1 MDLNQLLHRHQVSL
15 MRADDATS
23 PEERRAHE
31 QFALDLAATIHSAR
45 NDRGVTDAP
54 SSPHVPGHQSGYAR
68 ALDAGDQRISRFVS
82 GRVVRTPESEMPY
95 KVVLTDVAGSTEHDF
110 PTMRECELFIR
121 DNTPAPPVRSTLYDR
136 DPPKAQNTS
145 NFLTQVLAAFIAN
158 PRTRLPAILIR
169 ANGSE
174 EPVVITEV
182 SEGGFRV
189 SVGMTPSVDEHVH
202 IRSEG
207 HGDVAAQIRWAH
219 GTEAGGSF

>member
-31 QFALDLAATIHSAR
+31 QFALDLAATVHSTR
-45 NDRGVTDAP
+45 
-54 SSPHVPGHQSGYAR
+54 
-68 ALDAGDQRISRFVS
+68 
-82 GRVVRTPESEMPY
+82 
-95 KVVLTDVAGSTEHDF
+95 K
-110 PTMRECELFIR
+110 
-121 DNTPAPPVRSTLYDR
+121 DR
-136 DPPKAQNTS
+136 DPPEAQNTS
-145 NFLTQVLAAFIAN
+145 NFLTQVLAAFLEN
-158 PRTRLPAILIR
+158 RRTRLPAMLIR

-189 SVGMTPSVDEHVH
+189 SLRMTPSVDEHVY

-207 HGDVAAQIRWAH
+207 HDDVAAQIRWAH